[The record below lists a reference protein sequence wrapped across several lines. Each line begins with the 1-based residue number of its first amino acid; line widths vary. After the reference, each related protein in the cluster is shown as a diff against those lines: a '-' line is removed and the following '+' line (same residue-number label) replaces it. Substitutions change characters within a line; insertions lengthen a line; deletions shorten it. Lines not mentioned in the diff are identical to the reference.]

1 MRGFVYGRNGQVSFS
16 SSEEFYYTLGFL
28 ADCRRAALYWEHNE
42 DQGAWGS
49 EGRIHC
55 LIPQERFPDFFKFTA
70 GRGTGVYARINCNG
84 YVGCLVEDHKFKVK
98 GARQDVEAIMSTVP
112 EMYRDAFMKGYG
124 GNVELAKVKV
134 LSVQNSSKEVQH
146 LESLKSTINARKG
159 DRVHH
164 KKFGDGVIK
173 NISGSNMTISFGKG
187 DKFFQYPGAFEQG
200 FLLKM

>member
-16 SSEEFYYTLGFL
+16 SSEEFYYTLVFL
-28 ADCRRAALYWEHNE
+28 ADYRRAALYWEHNE

-55 LIPQERFPDFFKFTA
+55 LIPQERFSDFFKFTA
-70 GRGTGVYARINCNG
+70 GRGTGVYARINCND

-98 GARQDVEAIMSTVP
+98 GARQDVETIMSTVP
-112 EMYRDAFMKGYG
+112 EMYRDAFMKRYG
-124 GNVELAKVKV
+124 DNVELAKVKV

-146 LESLKSTINARKG
+146 LKSLKSTINARKG
-159 DRVHH
+159 DRVRH

-173 NISGSNMTISFGKG
+173 KISGSNMTISFGKD
-187 DKFFQYPGAFEQG
+187 DKFFQYLGAFEQG

>member
-1 MRGFVYGRNGQVSFS
+1 
-16 SSEEFYYTLGFL
+16 
-28 ADCRRAALYWEHNE
+28 
-42 DQGAWGS
+42 
-49 EGRIHC
+49 
-55 LIPQERFPDFFKFTA
+55 
-70 GRGTGVYARINCNG
+70 
-84 YVGCLVEDHKFKVK
+84 
-98 GARQDVEAIMSTVP
+98 MSTVP

-187 DKFFQYPGAFEQG
+187 DKIFQYPGAFEQG